1 MSKNT
6 NYTINFEAEEI
17 IITKKFGKAAS
28 QIGTPEFKVMQ
39 QLRKE
44 FTGFS
49 FVYKTIEKKENKK
62 SYKGLSIDEMKRFIS
77 NRTDE
82 EMDMFEKVL
91 ELASN
96 RQGKYAVVK
105 KWFLDNYKEAYAT
118 EIEKIKENKESEAA

>member
-6 NYTINFEAEEI
+6 NYTINFETEEI

-44 FTGFS
+44 FVGFS

-62 SYKGLSIDEMKRFIS
+62 SYKGLSIEEMTRFLS
-77 NRTDE
+77 NRTE
-82 EMDMFEKVL
+82 EEQEMFQKVL
-91 ELASN
+91 AVAAN
-96 RQGKYAVVK
+96 KQGKYAIVK
-105 KWFLDNYKEAYAT
+105 KWFLDNYKDAYSK
-118 EIEKIKENKESEAA
+118 EIAVIEAA

>member
-1 MSKNT
+1 MSKST

-62 SYKGLSIDEMKRFIS
+62 SYKGLNIDEMKRFVSTIS
-77 NRTDE
+77 LRLHIFPVCLKLMPKPFQTY
-82 EMDMFEKVL
+82 L
-91 ELASN
+91 
-96 RQGKYAVVK
+96 
-105 KWFLDNYKEAYAT
+105 FLHPFW
-118 EIEKIKENKESEAA
+118 